1 MTRCIFL
8 AAGSGTRLRPYT
20 ENIPKCLIPFR
31 GLPLL
36 SHLIDVATTSGISDI
51 VIIRGFLRDK
61 VNVKGVKYIDN
72 PDGFNMLHSLFCAD
86 EELNGEVVVS
96 YTDILYE
103 PAVMEELLNAA
114 SDISVVVDMAWEE
127 YYRARADDPFSIAE
141 SLVMND
147 GKILEIGKPVK
158 DTASVQSQYIGLMKF
173 TGRGIEQ
180 LRDCYWKNR
189 RLSWGQPWQQAQ
201 RFELAYM
208 TDILQALIDSGIEV
222 SAVPIEHGWLE
233 FDTASDYERA
243 VKWDEEG
250 TLSRFIHLQKQKLT

>member
-1 MTRCIFL
+1 MTKCIFL

-31 GLPLL
+31 GLPLI
-36 SHLIDVATTSGISDI
+36 SYLIDVARNCGISDI
-51 VIIRGFLRDK
+51 VIVRGFLKDK
-61 VNVKGVKYIDN
+61 VNIPRVKYIDN

-86 EELNGEVVVS
+86 KELDGEVVVS

-103 PAVMEELLNAA
+103 TAVMKKLLNAA
-114 SDISVVVDMAWEE
+114 SDISIVVDMKWEE

-141 SLVMND
+141 SLLMSD
-147 GKILEIGKPVK
+147 GKILEIGTQAKS
-158 DTASVQSQYIGLMKF
+158 TADVQAQYIGLMKF
-173 TGRGIEQ
+173 TEKGIQQ
-180 LRDCYWKNR
+180 LRDCYWENR
-189 RLSWGQPWQQAQ
+189 RVFWGQPWQQAQ

-222 SAVPIEHGWLE
+222 NSVPVEHGWLE

-243 VKWDEEG
+243 VTWDKEG
-250 TLSRFIHLQKQKLT
+250 SLSRFIHL